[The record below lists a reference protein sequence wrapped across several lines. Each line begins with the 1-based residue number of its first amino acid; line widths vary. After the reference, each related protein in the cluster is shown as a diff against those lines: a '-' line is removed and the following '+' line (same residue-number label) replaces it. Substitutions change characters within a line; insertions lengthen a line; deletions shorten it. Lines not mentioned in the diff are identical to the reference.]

1 MTATD
6 PDELVNDLFKTAD
19 ALTNTD
25 PSNGVF
31 ADLAHRLAV
40 VKGTISLLQE
50 VAESITASLASDM
63 ESDTMTVNGVG
74 VLTRKP
80 RYSSTWA
87 DDDAR
92 ERMFDDAIREIVRQ
106 VATDPMTGEVHGPLA
121 NAVRQ
126 AWALTLEAFS
136 IGADPKTAFRKKL
149 GLQPDTY
156 RSRYVTGHT
165 ITIGEET
172 Q

>member
-1 MTATD
+1 MTTTN

-25 PSNGVF
+25 PSEGAF

-40 VKGTISLLQE
+40 VKGTITLLQE
-50 VAESITASLASDM
+50 VADTITASVASDM
-63 ESDTMTVNGVG
+63 ESDTVTVSGVG

-80 RYSSTWA
+80 RYSSTWV

-92 ERMFDDAIREIVRQ
+92 ERMFDDAVREIIHQ

-126 AWALTLEAFS
+126 AWALTLESFS
-136 IGADPKTAFRKKL
+136 LGADPKAAFRKKL

-165 ITIGEET
+165 VTIGEET
-172 Q
+172 L